1 MGIRM
6 KAWSDLAEIVRGDL
20 TRNLRRTFLTMF
32 GLIVGSAAVVSVTS
46 IGLAGRAYAV
56 NELESLGSNLVYA
69 LYDGPTPSPNDLNEQ
84 DFRDVRARA
93 TALAIVSRVVHD
105 YAMLEIRGEPYDVSL
120 VGTDGN
126 YARVRN
132 IVMRQG
138 RFINVFDAQDRRK
151 VCVISQSLAQK
162 LYGQGRQ
169 LGRLLQIESL
179 DFKVIGVFRDV
190 QSFSIPTELTKNA
203 VIIPLT
209 VLSGMDG
216 SSRVD
221 RIYGQA
227 KSRALV
233 GLATR
238 QIIHILA
245 ANHGPGVIYRVTNLN
260 SVLKVIHRVSRGLI
274 MVVVVVSAISLLV
287 GGVGIMNIML
297 VTVRERR
304 PEIGIRK
311 AVGARSS
318 QILDAFLMESLGISL
333 LGGLLGILL
342 GAGIPFALSAAF
354 GVEIPISP
362 VSAAFALA
370 VSATVGVAFGYY
382 PARRAARLDPVVCLR
397 ED

>member
-1 MGIRM
+1 MRN
-6 KAWSDLAEIVRGDL
+6 WSDLAEIVRGDL

-32 GLIVGSAAVVSVTS
+32 GLMVGSAAVVGVTS
-46 IGLAGRAYAV
+46 VGLTGRAYAV

-105 YAMLEIRGEPYDVSL
+105 YATLDIRGQPYDVSL

-132 IVMRQG
+132 ILMRQG
-138 RFINVFDAQDRRK
+138 RFINVFDVRDRRK
-151 VCVISQSLAQK
+151 VCVLSESLAQK

-169 LGRLLQIESL
+169 LGNLLPIDGL
-179 DFKVIGVFRDV
+179 DFEVVGVFRDAH
-190 QSFSIPTELTKNA
+190 SFGIPTELTKNA

-209 VLSGMDG
+209 VLDAIEGT
-216 SSRVD
+216 SRVD

-233 GLATR
+233 PLATR

-260 SVLKVIHRVSRGLI
+260 SVLSVIHRVSRGLI
-274 MVVVVVSAISLLV
+274 LVVVVVSAISLLV

-297 VTVRERR
+297 VTVRERQ
-304 PEIGIRK
+304 PEIGLRK
-311 AVGARSS
+311 AIGARPR
-318 QILDAFLMESLGISL
+318 QILDAFLAESIVISL
-333 LGGLLGILL
+333 LGGLIGILL
-342 GAGIPFALSAAF
+342 GAGIPFLVGATL
-354 GVEIPISP
+354 GVKIPISP
-362 VSAAFALA
+362 LSAAFALA
-370 VSATVGVAFGYY
+370 VSALVGVAFGYY
-382 PARRAARLDPVVCLR
+382 PARRAARLDPVTCLR
-397 ED
+397 AE